1 MAGSLFTGLWRHRD
15 FRKLWTGQTISL
27 LGSMIGRPAISFTA
41 ILVLHARPAQLA
53 MLLAADLVP
62 GIVVG
67 LFAGAWV
74 DRLHRRPMMIAAD
87 VGRGVLL
94 ATVPLA
100 AVAGALHIQQLY
112 AVAFAVS
119 LLSVIFDV
127 AYQAYLPALVDG
139 EQLLEANSKL
149 AASGAVA
156 ETAGFGIAGTL
167 VGLFT
172 APLTVLIDAASFFV
186 SALFLRSIKTVE
198 RPGPRAEDEN
208 VLREIR
214 EGLQIVLHTPLLR
227 ALALC
232 ALTMEMGRG
241 VYGTLVVLYMTR
253 DLGFSPAVLTP
264 IWAVGGVTSL
274 VAAMYVGRFTR
285 RVGVGPAIILGAL
298 FTGIAMLL
306 IPAAT
311 GATLAA
317 ACLLIGQQFVG
328 DAASTVLGV
337 NQTTLRQAISPP
349 ALLGRVGATL
359 HFTGLAA
366 MLLGT
371 ALAGVLGE
379 LIGSRATL
387 VCGGLV
393 TMLAALWLALSPIRA
408 LRVVPATHYN
418 TGENISS

>member
-1 MAGSLFTGLWRHRD
+1 MAGNLFTGLWRHRD

-127 AYQAYLPALVDG
+127 AYQAYLPALVDS

-167 VGLFT
+167 VSLFT

-232 ALTMEMGRG
+232 TLTMEMGRG

-285 RVGVGPAIILGAL
+285 HVGVGPAIILGAL

-311 GATLAA
+311 GATLVA

-387 VCGGLV
+387 ACGGLV

-418 TGENISS
+418 TREDISS

>member
-100 AVAGALHIQQLY
+100 AMAGALHIQQLY

-198 RPGPRAEDEN
+198 RAGPRAEDEN

-311 GATLAA
+311 GATLFA

-408 LRVVPATHYN
+408 LRAVPATHYD
-418 TGENISS
+418 TGENIAS

>member
-1 MAGSLFTGLWRHRD
+1 
-15 FRKLWTGQTISL
+15 
-27 LGSMIGRPAISFTA
+27 
-41 ILVLHARPAQLA
+41 
-53 MLLAADLVP
+53 
-62 GIVVG
+62 
-67 LFAGAWV
+67 
-74 DRLHRRPMMIAAD
+74 MMIAAD

-100 AVAGALHIQQLY
+100 AMAGALHIQQLY

-139 EQLLEANSKL
+139 EQLLEANIKL

-311 GATLAA
+311 GATLFA